1 MILKPPIST
10 LGGPFWVTADIAAML
25 GLGAS
30 SPTSGPVG
38 RYQIAGTATHGMVID
53 TATGQVWTQYLQPDG
68 IRDSRFY
75 GSKNEEPK

>member
-1 MILKPPIST
+1 MNHPIDIKSALIGLC
-10 LGGPFWVTADIAAML
+10 LGVAAIL

-30 SPTSGPVG
+30 SPTTGAVG